1 MQTRNRTDTTTG
13 DTDTTQRA
21 TADRERP
28 TDTAQNAQ
36 DTAATE
42 RPTTATQTDTVKEM
56 KTWLSRYNDW
66 KFVTDSA
73 AREIRELLQEVD
85 AAPALRAVRYDSV
98 PGSRGGCP
106 SSIEEKLLERKQALL
121 QRVARLQEH
130 SRAARENIALMENA
144 LACLDQW
151 KQDVVR
157 YRGIE
162 GMPWPIVAARCGYK
176 VSRCKYVYN
185 SLLMELKAVRER
197 LEKRKRHGVYN
208 YTRGRGYTL

>member
-1 MQTRNRTDTTTG
+1 MDDLQTRNRTDTTTG

-73 AREIRELLQEVD
+73 AREIRELLQEAD

-106 SSIEEKLLERKQALL
+106 ASVEEKLLERKQFLL
-121 QRVARLQEH
+121 QRVERVREH
-130 SRAARENIALMENA
+130 SRTARANIALMESA
-144 LACLDQW
+144 LACLDHW
-151 KQDVVR
+151 KREMVR
-157 YRGIE
+157 CRGIE
-162 GMPWPIVAARCGYK
+162 EMTWPVVAARCGCK

-185 SLLMELKAVRER
+185 FLLMELKTVRER
-197 LEKRKRHGVYN
+197 LEKRK
-208 YTRGRGYTL
+208 

>member
-1 MQTRNRTDTTTG
+1 MDDLQTRNRTDTTTG
-13 DTDTTQRA
+13 DTDTIQRA

-28 TDTAQNAQ
+28 TDTAA
-36 DTAATE
+36 
-42 RPTTATQTDTVKEM
+42 TVKEM

-121 QRVARLQEH
+121 QRVARLQGH
-130 SRAARENIALMENA
+130 SRTARENIALMESA
-144 LACLDQW
+144 LACLDHW
-151 KQDVVR
+151 KREVVR

-162 GMPWPIVAARCGYK
+162 EMTWPVVAARCGYK
-176 VSRCKYVYN
+176 VSRCKYMYN

-197 LEKRKRHGVYN
+197 LEKRK
-208 YTRGRGYTL
+208 